1 MQDNTCVCCG
11 RIIPKGRH
19 ICLSCGDYDDMQTFK
34 PSLRANYPEP
44 YVPPKKTNGD
54 RIRSM
59 NNNEIANTIGK
70 LFRLDCFTET
80 ALFNWLEREAE
91 L

>member
-1 MQDNTCVCCG
+1 MPDNTCIRCG
-11 RIIPKGRH
+11 RIIPEGRQ
-19 ICLSCGDYDDMQTFK
+19 ICLACGGYDDQQRFK
-34 PSLRANYPEP
+34 PDVLPIVR
-44 YVPPKKTNGD
+44 TNGD
-54 RIRSM
+54 RTRSM

-80 ALFNWLEREAE
+80 ALLFNWLEREAE